1 MGQET
6 NKQIVEQTDRLTDR
20 PGNRIKALPKM
31 GLDSL
36 GVAGLGE
43 DLEKLIIGK
52 EEETGKD
59 EPLGL
64 EVVFQTLLNLVQ
76 ELVVLFEGL
85 QKA

>member
-1 MGQET
+1 
-6 NKQIVEQTDRLTDR
+6 
-20 PGNRIKALPKM
+20 M

-43 DLEKLIIGK
+43 DLKKLIIGK

-59 EPLGL
+59 KPLGL